1 MEPMVC
7 FMCREVGDAVVQK
20 ETAAIA
26 SEDVPADRSVPTK
39 DRSHSSSPSSG
50 TRSPVR
56 MRSMEREDQRSRS
69 GSRSS
74 RSRSRSRS
82 SSARSSRSGS
92 NERRSRSPSREGK
105 RVPGDDVI
113 GSVAARLQS
122 NEPQHSSSD
131 EDDNQHQPGK
141 ATKEVWV
148 LIYLIFI
155 KLFSAAENMCV
166 FCILYT
172 LPVHQE

>member
-7 FMCREVGDAVVQK
+7 FMCREVGDAVMQ
-20 ETAAIA
+20 ETAASA

-39 DRSHSSSPSSG
+39 DRSRSSSASSG

-56 MRSMEREDQRSRS
+56 MRSVEREDQRSRS

-82 SSARSSRSGS
+82 TSARSSRSRS
-92 NERRSRSPSREGK
+92 NERRSRSPSREVK
-105 RVPGDDVI
+105 RTSGDDVI
-113 GSVAARLQS
+113 GSAAARLQS

-131 EDDNQHQPGK
+131 ENDNQDQPGK

-148 LIYLIFI
+148 PI
-155 KLFSAAENMCV
+155 
-166 FCILYT
+166 
-172 LPVHQE
+172 